1 LYIVIDVRDTS
12 KLKPK
17 TKQMKNLTITSK
29 QYLKAIELGFYEL
42 IKDVSVFKKI
52 VRHYKLSGGFD
63 EVLIT
68 LKNQ

>member
-1 LYIVIDVRDTS
+1 
-12 KLKPK
+12 
-17 TKQMKNLTITSK
+17 MKNLTITSK